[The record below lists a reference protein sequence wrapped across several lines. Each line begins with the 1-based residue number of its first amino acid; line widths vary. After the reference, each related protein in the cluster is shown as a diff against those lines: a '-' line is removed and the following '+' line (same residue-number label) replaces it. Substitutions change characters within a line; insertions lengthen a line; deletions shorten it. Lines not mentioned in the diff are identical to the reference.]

1 MVVGDW
7 PDSGQRMAWGCAWMI
22 SNGHFS
28 ARYVFTASLTT
39 QAREIFL
46 SRAIRSSVPYT
57 SGEKPIVTRTMAR
70 LGAVFFAA
78 TRFAFWGFRLA
89 GTVCHHAVQ

>member
-1 MVVGDW
+1 
-7 PDSGQRMAWGCAWMI
+7 MI

-28 ARYVFTASLTT
+28 ARYVSTASLTT
-39 QAREIFL
+39 HARETFL
-46 SRAIRSSVPYT
+46 ARAIRSSVPCM
-57 SGEKPIVTRTMAR
+57 SGEKPIVTRPMAL

-89 GTVCHHAVQ
+89 GTGCHHAVQ